1 VCYSCIVRGSGM
13 QTLGFFIAF
22 VLAFVSA
29 CYLINAFL
37 EVRYGDKLSLSP
49 EHLRNAVYRR
59 LVYSLLY
66 GAGAALVFVWTWHG

>member
-1 VCYSCIVRGSGM
+1 M
-13 QTLGFFIAF
+13 QTFEFFVAF

-37 EVRYGDKLSLSP
+37 EVRYGPKLSSSP

-59 LVYSLLY
+59 LGSSLLY
-66 GAGAALVFVWTWHG
+66 GACAFLVFVWARHG

>member
-1 VCYSCIVRGSGM
+1 M

-37 EVRYGDKLSLSP
+37 EVRYQHYQPFVLDSSAAQQTFGLAPTPLGTV
-49 EHLRNAVYRR
+49 LREMVAPR
-59 LVYSLLY
+59 
-66 GAGAALVFVWTWHG
+66 

>member
-1 VCYSCIVRGSGM
+1 M
-13 QTLGFFIAF
+13 QRFGFFVAF

-37 EVRYGDKLSLSP
+37 EVRYGPKLSFSP

-59 LVYSLLY
+59 LGSSLTY
-66 GAGAALVFVWTWHG
+66 GAVAFLVFVWAWLG